1 MIGLNKKTTYR
12 KKNSFMSDFTKNMAQ
27 ALFNQDKVN
36 DFLRKEIQTAVNQLL
51 EAELTAFLGYD
62 PYAKSRWNSGNSRN
76 GIYYRKVDTQFGQI
90 EIQVPR
96 DRNGEFHQ
104 HTLPDYKQHSDVLE
118 SMIIKL
124 YAKGVTTRE
133 IADLIEKMYG
143 SHYSPAQV
151 SNISKQMI
159 PKVEAYHKRKLSDRF
174 FCVYLDATY
183 LPLCRE
189 TFEREA
195 VYIAIG
201 IRPNGHKEVI
211 DYCIAPSENVEVWT
225 EMLQNM
231 RSRGLKQ
238 VELFLSDGVVGMKTA
253 LAKTYP
259 KAHFQRC
266 LVHVMRNICNKV
278 RVDDRETIMND
289 FKQIHR
295 QPNKT
300 AAVQTL
306 HAFYDKWNKAY
317 NHVIRN
323 LKDIE
328 PDLLVFYNYP
338 KQIRPSIYSTNMIES
353 FNNVVKRKAKP
364 KAEFP
369 SEQSLDTF
377 IGIQAISYNDRYF
390 NRIHKGF
397 GQVQDTL
404 ESYFD

>member
-1 MIGLNKKTTYR
+1 MN
-12 KKNSFMSDFTKNMAQ
+12 DFTKNMAQ

-51 EAELTAFLGYD
+51 EAELTAFFGYD
-62 PYAKSRWNSGNSRN
+62 PYAKSGWNSGNSRN

-189 TFEREA
+189 TFEHEA

>member
-1 MIGLNKKTTYR
+1 MILPKIWLKHSN
-12 KKNSFMSDFTKNMAQ
+12 
-27 ALFNQDKVN
+27 NQDKVN

-62 PYAKSRWNSGNSRN
+62 PYAKSGWNSGNSRN

-195 VYIAIG
+195 VYIAI
-201 IRPNGHKEVI
+201 
-211 DYCIAPSENVEVWT
+211 
-225 EMLQNM
+225 
-231 RSRGLKQ
+231 
-238 VELFLSDGVVGMKTA
+238 GMKTA

-377 IGIQAISYNDRYF
+377 IGIQAMSYNDRYF

-404 ESYFD
+404 EFYFD

>member
-1 MIGLNKKTTYR
+1 MN
-12 KKNSFMSDFTKNMAQ
+12 DFTKNMAQ
-27 ALFNQDKVN
+27 ALFNQDKIN
-36 DFLRKEIQTAVNQLL
+36 DLLRKELHQAVNDLL
-51 EAELTAFLGYD
+51 EAELTAFLSYN
-62 PYAKSRWNSGNSRN
+62 PYARDGWNTGNSRN
-76 GIYYRKVDTQFGQI
+76 GAYFRKVDTQFGKI

-96 DRNGEFHQ
+96 DRNGLFHQ
-104 HTLPDYKQHSDVLE
+104 HTLPDYKQHADVLKN
-118 SMIIKL
+118 MIIKL
-124 YAKGVTTRE
+124 YSKGVTTRE

-159 PKVEAYHKRKLSDRF
+159 PKVEAYHKRKLSDKF

-183 LPLCRE
+183 VPLRRK

-201 IRPNGHKEVI
+201 IKPNGHKEVI
-211 DYCIAPSENVEVWT
+211 DYCIAPNENIEVWT
-225 EMLQNM
+225 ELLQSM
-231 RSRGLKQ
+231 KSRGLEQ

-259 KAHFQRC
+259 QAHFQRC
-266 LVHVMRNICNKV
+266 LVHVMRNICAKV
-278 RVDDRETIMND
+278 RVEDRKAIMNE
-289 FKQIHR
+289 FKQIH
-295 QPNKT
+295 QQANKA
-300 AAVQTL
+300 AAVDVL
-306 HAFYDKWNKAY
+306 HAFYAKWDKSY

-323 LKDIE
+323 LKDIKL
-328 PDLLVFYNYP
+328 DLLVFYSYP
-338 KQIRPSIYSTNMIES
+338 KQIGASIYSTNMIEA
-353 FNNVVKRKAKP
+353 FNNVIKRKAKP

-369 SEQSLDTF
+369 TEQSLDTF
-377 IGIQAISYNDRYF
+377 IGIQAMSYNDRYF

>member
-1 MIGLNKKTTYR
+1 MN
-12 KKNSFMSDFTKNMAQ
+12 DFTKNIAQ
-27 ALFNQDKVN
+27 ALFNQDKIN
-36 DFLRKEIQTAVNQLL
+36 DLLRNEIQQAINDLL

-62 PYAKSRWNSGNSRN
+62 PYDKSGWNSGNSRN
-76 GIYYRKVDTQFGQI
+76 GIYYRKVDTQFGKI

-104 HTLPDYKQHSDVLE
+104 HTLPNYKQHSDVLE

-124 YAKGVTTRE
+124 YSKGMTTRE

-159 PKVEAYHKRKLSDRF
+159 PKVEAYHKRRLSGRF

-195 VYIAIG
+195 IYIAIG
-201 IRPNGHKEVI
+201 IKPNGHKEVI

-225 EMLQNM
+225 ELLENIK
-231 RSRGLKQ
+231 SRGLKQ

-266 LVHVMRNICNKV
+266 LVHVMRNICAKV
-278 RVDDRETIMND
+278 RVDDRERIMND
-289 FKQIHR
+289 FKQIHK
-295 QPNKT
+295 QPDKT
-300 AAVQTL
+300 AAARTL
-306 HAFYDKWNKAY
+306 HVFYDKWNKSY
-317 NHVIRN
+317 SHVIRN

-338 KQIRPSIYSTNMIES
+338 KQIRSSIYSTNMIES

-369 SEQSLDTF
+369 TEQSLDTF
-377 IGIQAISYNDRYF
+377 IGIQAMSYNGRYS

>member
-12 KKNSFMSDFTKNMAQ
+12 KKNSFMNDFTKNMAQ

-51 EAELTAFLGYD
+51 EAELPAFLGYD
-62 PYAKSRWNSGNSRN
+62 PYAKSGWNSGNSRN